1 MKPGALASRLWS
13 LGMGDRAGG
22 VLSAVGTGHL
32 LRWAGAVPGRTEPGP
47 ARPRPGSPRAAVGGG
62 RAEPGSRRGTSQ
74 HGSARLGSPLPPWH
88 PSAPSAT
95 RPCTSVSASRPAL
108 PSRIPERSWSWRS
121 SPPRPSLSPAVCPPA
136 LFPHRDEPASPRG
149 ARPGLTCSFSPRHPR
164 SSALLCPASP
174 GRAGGCWPWA
184 GGTEGAGDPRQGG
197 GSCPQVP
204 AGQGSPAQPGTAAV
218 GWGIPS
224 FVGSLGVGKLAVAGA
239 NKTFSQPFFD
249 SPQTW
254 PQVCG
259 HPSLSRLAVPSWAS

>member
-1 MKPGALASRLWS
+1 MFSPPSG
-13 LGMGDRAGG
+13 LGTCCAG
-22 VLSAVGTGHL
+22 LEPY
-32 LRWAGAVPGRTEPGP
+32 RAVPSRTEPGP

-62 RAEPGSRRGTSQ
+62 RAERGSRRGTSQ

-121 SPPRPSLSPAVCPPA
+121 SPPRPSPSPAVCPPA

-204 AGQGSPAQPGTAAV
+204 AGQGSPARPARPLWDGGSRHSQDLSGRGSWQWQVQTKPF
-218 GWGIPS
+218 PS
-224 FVGSLGVGKLAVAGA
+224 RFL
-239 NKTFSQPFFD
+239 
-249 SPQTW
+249 
-254 PQVCG
+254 
-259 HPSLSRLAVPSWAS
+259 